1 MRKMAPLCALDH
13 NIFLESCCRFF
24 FSLFQPFKLT
34 PLAQAQNPIVR
45 VQSFFLKRLD
55 LPHKALTPSLFLS
68 ASSVQLGEHLMVP
81 QGTHV
86 GLSAALPE
94 KATRPQGMASSH
106 F

>member
-45 VQSFFLKRLD
+45 VQSFFLKKIRPASQSTHPL
-55 LPHKALTPSLFLS
+55 LVSVCFLC
-68 ASSVQLGEHLMVP
+68 SVG
-81 QGTHV
+81 
-86 GLSAALPE
+86 
-94 KATRPQGMASSH
+94 
-106 F
+106 